1 MIYWTVVKSGHGD
14 RYLLIILINSV
25 CKRIPWEFKV
35 WYALSKTLAE
45 QAAWKF
51 CEENSIDLVTVLP
64 SFLVGPSL
72 PPDLCSTA
80 SDVLGL
86 LKGRKHHQNSSLVLC
101 GKMLHITCYITQ
113 QEKQRNFNC
122 MDRWGTFISMTWQE
136 PTYSFSNTKQ
146 PGADTFAA
154 LTLSV

>member
-1 MIYWTVVKSGHGD
+1 MGK
-14 RYLLIILINSV
+14 
-25 CKRIPWEFKV
+25 KV

-51 CEENSIDLVTVLP
+51 CEENGIDLVTVLP

-86 LKGRKHHQNSSLVLC
+86 LKGTLFLISSLSKIIGIVVWVKYLSVTIAY
-101 GKMLHITCYITQ
+101 ITCHSTQ
-113 QEKQRNFNC
+113 QEKQRSSNG
-122 MDRWGTFISMTWQE
+122 MDKWGMFISMTLHE
-136 PTYSFSNTKQ
+136 RTYLFSNTKQ
-146 PGADTFAA
+146 LKADTFAA
-154 LTLSV
+154 LMLSV